1 MVRTLRRL
9 AAEAFAI
16 SPRRV
21 AETAVVTLVLSA
33 TEGIGL
39 LLLVPLLQLVGVDT
53 QQGALTRIVA
63 AFGAVF
69 RTVGL
74 RPTLGSVLGVY
85 VGLVALQSLLQR
97 RESVLSADLQQDMV
111 TTLRTRLYRAIAGMR
126 WVQFARTRSS
136 DYSQV
141 LTDEVAR
148 VGTAVYYVLDLLV
161 LIVVSLVYFALAFRV
176 SPAMTAFAL
185 ICGALLAL
193 TLRHEIERAH
203 ATGEDLSTSWTR
215 LYAAV
220 SEHLGSLKLAKS
232 YGAEGRHAQVFA
244 HLSQELGEVG
254 RTNVRA
260 AARLRQQLTIGSAAL
275 LAAVVYVSY
284 TLLAVPTAQ
293 LLLLLF
299 LFARLVPRLTTVY
312 ERARALATTLPAF
325 AAVVAMEERCL
336 AAAAPSVG
344 RAQAIDLAER
354 ITFEHVTFDYR
365 EDGRSPAVRDVT
377 FTLDAG
383 ATTAI
388 VGPSGSGK
396 STLADLLMGLLTPT
410 EGRILVDGVP
420 LDAGRLDAWRDQI
433 GYVAQE
439 AFLFHESVRA
449 NLLWAKPDASEE
461 EIWHALRLASADAFV
476 RALPHGLDTVVGDRG
491 VLVSGGERQR
501 LSLARALVRRP
512 ALLILDEATSSLD
525 SENEARIQ
533 QAIDKLHQQM
543 TIVVITHRLSTIRGA
558 DTIHVVDRGRLVES
572 GTWTDLVGRRTGRF
586 RELCE
591 AQGID
596 ARSDAGPSPV
606 VRAFRPRFSNP

>member
-1 MVRTLRRL
+1 
-9 AAEAFAI
+9 
-16 SPRRV
+16 
-21 AETAVVTLVLSA
+21 
-33 TEGIGL
+33 
-39 LLLVPLLQLVGVDT
+39 
-53 QQGALTRIVA
+53 
-63 AFGAVF
+63 
-69 RTVGL
+69 
-74 RPTLGSVLGVY
+74 
-85 VGLVALQSLLQR
+85 
-97 RESVLSADLQQDMV
+97 
-111 TTLRTRLYRAIAGMR
+111 
-126 WVQFARTRSS
+126 
-136 DYSQV
+136 
-141 LTDEVAR
+141 
-148 VGTAVYYVLDLLV
+148 
-161 LIVVSLVYFALAFRV
+161 
-176 SPAMTAFAL
+176 
-185 ICGALLAL
+185 
-193 TLRHEIERAH
+193 
-203 ATGEDLSTSWTR
+203 
-215 LYAAV
+215 
-220 SEHLGSLKLAKS
+220 
-232 YGAEGRHAQVFA
+232 
-244 HLSQELGEVG
+244 VG

-336 AAAAPSVG
+336 AAAAPSVR
-344 RAQAIDLAER
+344 RAQTIDLAER

-365 EDGRSPAVRDVT
+365 EDGRLPAVRDVT
-377 FTLDAG
+377 FTIGAG

-396 STLADLLMGLLTPT
+396 STLADLLMGLLTPS

-420 LDAGRLDAWRDQI
+420 LDGGRLDAWRDQI

-461 EIWHALRLASADAFV
+461 EIWHALRLASADSFV

-596 ARSDAGPSPV
+596 ARSDAGPLPV
-606 VRAFRPRFSNP
+606 VRAFRSRSSNP